1 MRCCPVI
8 LRSAGYVVLYSSWP
22 GTYATAPRSAR
33 SSGRGPGGPERI
45 QETVRGGFGVFHA
58 IGRVVSACDSGRAA
72 CQTESGRRYRLPSA
86 RPVAV

>member
-22 GTYATAPRSAR
+22 STYATALRTVR
-33 SSGRGPGGPERI
+33 SSGRGPGRPERI
-45 QETVRGGFGVFHA
+45 QETVRGGLGVCPV
-58 IGRVVSACDSGRAA
+58 IGCVVSLFGFGRAA
-72 CQTESGRRYRLPSA
+72 CRTESGRRYRLPNA